1 MGTCMHALPRR
12 SSLAEHAADILR
24 NEIRRGRWRQSL
36 PGEHQLSDELK
47 VSRSTLRLA
56 LRALEKEG
64 LFRTHR
70 GSRRTLARAFSRRV
84 AWLRPVVAMVS
95 SIPLH
100 EQSSRSILVID
111 ELRRHLHR
119 HGLELQWQA
128 FPRRTKHP
136 DHRQLSRLVEQTRA
150 ACWILSSCSYELQKW
165 FSDRSLPTLVLGSCH
180 RDIVLPYVRQDL
192 AAACRHAVGR
202 LHAAG
207 HRQIILLMPPM
218 EFAGSLEI
226 EASFSTAT
234 AEKADGITGG
244 RIFRHQGKAAGD
256 ERALRST
263 LTLSPRPTAAIVM
276 MAEDALTTHC
286 HLLRHGFAIPR
297 QFSLISILDDGF
309 LRRTLPETTRYTIDQ
324 RKFARRIVRQVLTL
338 ANRTAVPRS
347 ISIDPDYIAG
357 GTLGPAPTRPQST

>member
-1 MGTCMHALPRR
+1 MDSLPRR
-12 SSLAEHAADILR
+12 SSLAEHTADILR
-24 NEIRRGRWRQSL
+24 QEIRRGRWRQIL

-64 LFRTHR
+64 LFLTHR
-70 GSRRTLARAFSRRV
+70 GSRRTLARAFSRRPKT
-84 AWLRPVVAMVS
+84 LRPVVALVS

-100 EQSSRSILVID
+100 EQSSRSILVLD

-128 FPRRTKHP
+128 FPQRRTRP
-136 DHRQLSRLVEQTRA
+136 DHRQLARLVEESQA

-165 FSDRSLPTLVLGSCH
+165 FSAQSLPTLVLGSCH
-180 RDIVLPYVRQDL
+180 RDIVFPYVRQDL

-218 EFAGSLEI
+218 EFAGSIEI
-226 EASFSTAT
+226 EASFNTAT
-234 AEKADGITGG
+234 AEKAERITRGI
-244 RIFRHQGKAAGD
+244 IFRHQGEAGGV
-256 ERALRST
+256 ERALRSA
-263 LTLSPRPTAAIVM
+263 LTLNPRPTAAIVM

-286 HLLRHGFAIPR
+286 HLLRHGLAVPG
-297 QFSLISILDDGF
+297 QFSLISMLDDGF

-324 RKFARRIVRQVLTL
+324 RKFARRIVRQVLTI

-347 ISIDPDYIAG
+347 ISIDPDYITG
-357 GTLGPAPTRPQST
+357 GTLGPAPARCQPN